1 MTNIVNAC
9 PVCSAD
15 HLAKEI
21 STLYAHINVA
31 TCMLLEKIQQFD
43 DQALYARF
51 HCKSTAHW
59 LNYACGIGH
68 TAGREKVR
76 VARALVEL
84 PEIRAAFRAGRVS
97 YSKVRALTRIATA
110 ANEAE
115 LLNVAY
121 HSTASQTECV
131 IRNQRAVLRAANPDT
146 SADRSLSLVW
156 QADGSISFRGRLS
169 ADGGALL
176 LKALE
181 RCLED
186 VAGDDQTPAEVQRAD
201 ALVVMAEHVLAGTS
215 GSASCADRYQVSVHV
230 SAESLRGMVDPDD
243 PPEIEGGGI
252 LALKTAERL
261 SCDAGI
267 VPIVES
273 AEGEPLA
280 IGRRRRTVPPALRR
294 ALQRRDKG
302 CRFPGCEQTRFVDA
316 HHIIHW
322 AHGGETNLD
331 NLVLL
336 CRYHHR
342 ALHEG
347 GYSISGKGNAML
359 FRDPA
364 QRCIP
369 ATGDDLSMGRVE
381 LLIENASAETFLDG
395 DRLRP
400 VLDIHP
406 PDYVHIAD
414 VLSQFQP

>member
-1 MTNIVNAC
+1 M
-9 PVCSAD
+9 
-15 HLAKEI
+15 
-21 STLYAHINVA
+21 
-31 TCMLLEKIQQFD
+31 
-43 DQALYARF
+43 
-51 HCKSTAHW
+51 
-59 LNYACGIGH
+59 
-68 TAGREKVR
+68 
-76 VARALVEL
+76 
-84 PEIRAAFRAGRVS
+84 
-97 YSKVRALTRIATA
+97 
-110 ANEAE
+110 
-115 LLNVAY
+115 
-121 HSTASQTECV
+121 
-131 IRNQRAVLRAANPDT
+131 
-146 SADRSLSLVW
+146 
-156 QADGSISFRGRLS
+156 
-169 ADGGALL
+169 

-186 VAGDDQTPAEVQRAD
+186 VARDDQASVEVQRAD
-201 ALVVMAEHVLAGTS
+201 ALVVMAEHVLVGTRG
-215 GSASCADRYQVSVHV
+215 GSTSCADNYQVSVHV

-252 LALKTAERL
+252 LALKTVERL

-316 HHIIHW
+316 HHIVHW

-336 CRYHHR
+336 CRNHHR

-369 ATGDDLSMGRVE
+369 GTGDDLNG
-381 LLIENASAETFLDG
+381 T
-395 DRLRP
+395 
-400 VLDIHP
+400 
-406 PDYVHIAD
+406 Y
-414 VLSQFQP
+414 